1 MARRLG
7 MPTLD
12 LTRGTTAMGV
22 LEVLAGRARNGSLPQ
37 RLVLWGLFWPL
48 LLALLYQPRSGAR
61 AMSTTSVSLKSHTL

>member
-1 MARRLG
+1 
-7 MPTLD
+7 
-12 LTRGTTAMGV
+12 MGV
-22 LEVLAGRARNGSLPQ
+22 LEALAGRARSGSLPQ